1 MLKAK
6 TLEEK
11 VEVGGGATGTS
22 MVPDP
27 VSTGD
32 TSRRPDKKNAEGM
45 NKLNNPN
52 AAADASDEADAGKN
66 AASIKAKPS
75 AATAK
80 MEDTEV
86 SFDTAELFEAF
97 GSQELTEEFKEK
109 VSVIFNAAVQSKL
122 SEAVESLEE
131 EYQAALDE
139 AVEELTTEMYE
150 SVDKYLSY
158 AVDQW
163 KQENEVAIERSIRA
177 DIAESFME
185 SVKNA
190 FVEHY
195 ISVPDEQLDVIA
207 EMANQ
212 IEELENVVNEKVN
225 ENIELK
231 STINEAKKS
240 EVFSQVA
247 EGLAATQQE
256 KLKTLSE
263 SVEFTTAD
271 SYKEKLQVIKEN
283 FFRQQNTQRGSML
296 TEQVDQDELT
306 ETVETKGP
314 MAAYVT
320 AIRKTSKV

>member
-11 VEVGGGATGTS
+11 AEVGGGATGTS
-22 MVPDP
+22 SVPDP

-32 TSRRPDKKNAEGM
+32 TSRKQDKKNAESM

-75 AATAK
+75 AAN
-80 MEDTEV
+80 EEEEL

-97 GSQELTEEFKEK
+97 GSQELTEEFKDK
-109 VSVIFNAAVQSKL
+109 VAVIFNAAVQSKL

-131 EYQAALDE
+131 EYQTALNE
-139 AVEELTTEMYE
+139 AVEEIATEMYE

-195 ISVPDEQLDVIA
+195 VSVPDEQLDVIA

-212 IEELENVVNEKVN
+212 IEELENVVNEKIN
-225 ENIELK
+225 ENIELM

-247 EGLAATQQE
+247 EGLAVTQQE
-256 KLKTLSE
+256 KLKTLAE
-263 SVEFTTAD
+263 SVEFSSAD

-296 TEQVDQDELT
+296 TEQTEQDELT
-306 ETVETKGP
+306 ETVESKGP

>member
-1 MLKAK
+1 MLKKK

-27 VSTGD
+27 VTTGD
-32 TSRRPDKKNAEGM
+32 TSRNQDKKNAESM

-52 AAADASDEADAGKN
+52 AAADASDLADAGKN

-75 AATAK
+75 AAAAN
-80 MEDTEV
+80 EDAES

-131 EYQAALDE
+131 QYAEALDE
-139 AVEELTTEMYE
+139 AIEDITSQTLE
-150 SVDKYLSY
+150 SIDKYLSY
-158 AVDQW
+158 AVEQW

-185 SVKNA
+185 SVKDA

-195 ISVPDEQLDVIA
+195 VSVPDEQLDVIS
-207 EMANQ
+207 EMVSQ
-212 IEELENVVNEKVN
+212 IEELENVVNSKIN
-225 ENIELK
+225 ENIELM
-231 STINEAKKS
+231 SIINEAKKS
-240 EVFSQVA
+240 EVFAHVA
-247 EGLAATQQE
+247 EGLAVTQQE

-263 SVEFTTAD
+263 SVDYTDAE

-283 FFRQQNTQRGSML
+283 FFRQQNVTRGSML
-296 TEQVDQDELT
+296 TEQTDQEDLS
-306 ETVETKGP
+306 ETVETVGP
-314 MAAYVT
+314 MAAYVK

>member
-11 VEVGGGATGTS
+11 AEVGGGATGTS
-22 MVPDP
+22 SVPDP

-32 TSRRPDKKNAEGM
+32 TSRKQDKKNAESM

-75 AATAK
+75 AAN
-80 MEDTEV
+80 EEEEL

-97 GSQELTEEFKEK
+97 GSQELTEEFKDK
-109 VSVIFNAAVQSKL
+109 VAVIFNAAVQSKL

-131 EYQAALDE
+131 EYQTALNE
-139 AVEELTTEMYE
+139 AVEEIATEMYE

-158 AVDQW
+158 AVEQW

-195 ISVPDEQLDVIA
+195 VSVPDEQLDVIA

-212 IEELENVVNEKVN
+212 IEELENVVNEKIN
-225 ENIELK
+225 ENIELM

-247 EGLAATQQE
+247 EGLAVTQQE
-256 KLKTLSE
+256 KLKTLAE
-263 SVEFTTAD
+263 SVEFSSAD

-296 TEQVDQDELT
+296 TEQTEQDELT

>member
-11 VEVGGGATGTS
+11 AEVGGGATGTS
-22 MVPDP
+22 SVPDP

-32 TSRRPDKKNAEGM
+32 TSRKQDKKNAESM

-75 AATAK
+75 AAN
-80 MEDTEV
+80 EEEEL

-97 GSQELTEEFKEK
+97 GSQELTEEFKDK
-109 VSVIFNAAVQSKL
+109 VAVIFNAAVQSKL

-131 EYQAALDE
+131 EYQTALNE
-139 AVEELTTEMYE
+139 AVEEIATEMYE

-158 AVDQW
+158 AVEQW

-195 ISVPDEQLDVIA
+195 VSVPDEQLDVIA

-212 IEELENVVNEKVN
+212 IEELENVVNEKIN
-225 ENIELK
+225 ENIELM

-247 EGLAATQQE
+247 EGLAVTQQE
-256 KLKTLSE
+256 KLKTLAE
-263 SVEFTTAD
+263 SVEFSSAD

-296 TEQVDQDELT
+296 TEQTEQDELT
-306 ETVETKGP
+306 ETVESKGP

>member
-6 TLEEK
+6 ILDEK
-11 VEVGGGATGTS
+11 AEVGGGATGTS
-22 MVPDP
+22 SVPDP

-32 TSRRPDKKNAEGM
+32 TSRKPDKKNAESM
-45 NKLNNPN
+45 NKLSDPN
-52 AAADASDEADAGKN
+52 ASVNASDAASPATN
-66 AASIKAKPS
+66 AASIKTKPS
-75 AATAK
+75 DASAK
-80 MEDTEV
+80 MEDAAL
-86 SFDTAELFEAF
+86 SFDSAELFEAF

-122 SEAVESLEE
+122 SEAVEALEE
-131 EYQAALDE
+131 EYQTALDE
-139 AVEELTTEMYE
+139 AVEEITTEMYE

-158 AVDQW
+158 AVEQW

-185 SVKNA
+185 SVKSA

-195 ISVPDEQLDVIA
+195 VSVPDEQLDVIA

-212 IEELENVVNEKVN
+212 IEELENVVNEKIN
-225 ENIELK
+225 ENIELM

-240 EVFSQVA
+240 EVFSQVS
-247 EGLAATQQE
+247 EGLAVTQQE

-263 SVEFTTAD
+263 SVEFTSPE

-296 TEQVDQDELT
+296 TEQTEQDELT